1 MNKKFI
7 SRQHGNSFHEKGVE
21 VLIIV
26 LIIASVA
33 AIVYSIYTSL

>member
-21 VLIIV
+21 VVIIV
-26 LIIASVA
+26 LIVA
-33 AIVYSIYTSL
+33 FVSAVFFNIYTSL